1 MKALIDADSLLYKVG
16 FAIEEKTYWNE
27 FDVEAGLEDSSDI
40 TLDTDIEQC
49 FRTFDQLIDNIMFA
63 TECDDLLLVFSGKDN
78 FRLSLPTSYKE
89 NRNDSR
95 KPTGYDE
102 ILRYA
107 QAGYNTYTT
116 YGMEA
121 DDYVVWMKTTSDEDI
136 VLCAYDKDVLY
147 QTVGTHYNYGK
158 DEWIEVDEWEAIK
171 FAYYQTLT
179 GDQSDGYK
187 GCKGIGAVKAKAA
200 LADCTTEKELWKVV
214 VDLYESKGH
223 DPEEA
228 LWTMRLANMHQFDG
242 KKINLWNPPS

>member
-1 MKALIDADSLLYKVG
+1 MLALIDADSLLYKVG

-40 TLDTDIEQC
+40 TLDTDMEQC

-89 NRNDSR
+89 NRVGLR
-95 KPTGYDE
+95 KPTGYEE

-107 QAGYNTYTT
+107 QAGYNTYTPF
-116 YGMEA
+116 GIEA
-121 DDYVVWMKTTSDEDI
+121 DDYVVWYKTTSDEDV

-158 DEWIEVDEWEAIK
+158 DKWIEVDEWEAIK

-187 GCKGIGAVKAKAA
+187 GCKGIGAVRAEAA
-200 LADCTTEKELWKVV
+200 LADCTTEEELWKVV
-214 VDLYESKGH
+214 VDLYEAKGH

-242 KKINLWNPPS
+242 EKINLWNPPS